1 MITLNN
7 REYPWREGLTVS
19 ELLAENDYVYKRI
32 MVSINGRHVEEKD
45 WDIRIINDG
54 DNVSAL
60 HLMAGG

>member
-7 REYPWREGLTVS
+7 RQYPWREGLTVS
-19 ELLAENDYVYKRI
+19 ELLEENDFVYKRI
-32 MVSINGRHVEEKD
+32 MVSINGKHVEEKD
-45 WDIRIINDG
+45 WDKKIIKDG